1 MSSRKHCFKA
11 LRGQKML
18 GSTYQL
24 QDGPSGHLVL
34 LPLYCNNYVSAAAT
48 QVVKGF
54 LSLGNCVIQ
63 MKLKGSM
70 DLQEARF
77 QHTEI
82 DTCSL

>member
-1 MSSRKHCFKA
+1 MSSRRHCLKA

-24 QDGPSGHLVL
+24 QDGPCGHLVL
-34 LPLYCNNYVSAAAT
+34 LPLYCKNYVSAAAT

-54 LSLGNCVIQ
+54 LSLGDCVIH

-77 QHTEI
+77 QHTEMH
-82 DTCSL
+82 TCCL